1 MIHENIQR
9 MSENVEL
16 REFYRFES
24 KLVLPFSEK
33 IFFFPLD
40 KIFHEFLFYIELN
53 ERAQSNE
60 HNRTRILSLLQIGC
74 INYRR
79 VLREFLYERFRFDG
93 NDGRMVDV
101 SFFFFYSFR

>member
-9 MSENVEL
+9 VSENVEL

-60 HNRTRILSLLQIGC
+60 NSLVITDRMHKLSKSFERIFIRK
-74 INYRR
+74 I
-79 VLREFLYERFRFDG
+79 
-93 NDGRMVDV
+93 
-101 SFFFFYSFR
+101 